1 MNLDEER
8 YLEYWE
14 KREKENIEQFECFE
28 HSRKII
34 VISEDGELEE
44 LKVEGYH
51 FETLYER
58 FKVYEGADEFDE
70 YVTSSVA
77 AKNGFIVFILDTYS
91 LSMFYPSSFT
101 FKQKET
107 LLNLLNTI
115 PANAKV
121 YASII
126 DNTES
131 INMIEWNNGEEILN
145 EYLKTLINE
154 VPLKGR
160 IK

>member
-58 FKVYEGADEFDE
+58 FKVFKFYVSYNFCWCLSKVIVLAVSGTEFC
-70 YVTSSVA
+70 SCL
-77 AKNGFIVFILDTYS
+77 GF
-91 LSMFYPSSFT
+91 
-101 FKQKET
+101 
-107 LLNLLNTI
+107 
-115 PANAKV
+115 
-121 YASII
+121 
-126 DNTES
+126 
-131 INMIEWNNGEEILN
+131 
-145 EYLKTLINE
+145 
-154 VPLKGR
+154 
-160 IK
+160 